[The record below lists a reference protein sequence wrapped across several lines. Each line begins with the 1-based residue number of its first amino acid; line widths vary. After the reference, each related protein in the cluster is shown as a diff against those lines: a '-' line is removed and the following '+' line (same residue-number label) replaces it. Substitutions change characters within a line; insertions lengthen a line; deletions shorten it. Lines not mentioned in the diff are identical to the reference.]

1 MAIKANSIFTFNASS
16 RKVEKEAYKK
26 IFFIHPH
33 RYLTQ
38 IKGEENMKTIRSIF
52 FTLMAIIVT
61 VSMVGCQAKPAAGP
75 VTIHILTMDQAG
87 LKPAEIDQIVKDF
100 EAQNPDIKVN
110 MEYVGYDYVH
120 DKIVT
125 GMAANPPA
133 YDAAMIDVIWPDEF
147 IKAGYLLDVTSRVT
161 PEMKSGIFPAAWNG
175 VTRNGKVYGMPWLMD
190 VKYFMYNKDML
201 QKAGFNAPPKTWE
214 ELVDQAKSI
223 KEKGLAEN
231 PIIWS
236 WNQKEG
242 VTCDFAVLLFGN
254 GGSFVDA
261 SGKPA
266 FNNDKGVETLT
277 WMKQTIDDGISNP
290 SSVAS
295 DENAVEANF
304 LAGKSAFAVNW
315 LFQYADSNDAT
326 KSQIVG
332 QAAFAPMPVFAS
344 AAAAGVK
351 GSSVDGSSSFAI
363 MATTPYP
370 DQTWKFLTYLSSN
383 EVQMK
388 YSAEM
393 LPIWQSDFTGDAMTK
408 LEAASPTNPVTVPAF
423 VAQFPFANE
432 RPTVPYYN
440 EASAA
445 LQLAIQ
451 EALTGVS
458 SPKDA
463 LDKAA
468 AKWVELAGK

>member
-1 MAIKANSIFTFNASS
+1 MRSL
-16 RKVEKEAYKK
+16 YK
-26 IFFIHPH
+26 ISLLLLALLFMI
-33 RYLTQ
+33 
-38 IKGEENMKTIRSIF
+38 G
-52 FTLMAIIVT
+52 A
-61 VSMVGCQAKPAAGP
+61 VGCAPKQASGP
-75 VTIHILTMDQAG
+75 VTIHVLTMDQAG
-87 LKPAEIDQIVKDF
+87 LKPAEIDEIAREF
-100 EAQNPDIKVN
+100 EAKNPDIKVN
-110 MEYVGYDYVH
+110 MEYLGYDFIH
-120 DKIVT
+120 DKITT

-133 YDAAMIDVIWPDEF
+133 YDAVMIDVIWPDEF
-147 IKAGYLLDVTSRVT
+147 IKAGYLLDVTDRVT
-161 PEMKSGIFPAAWNG
+161 PEMKSGMFPASWNG
-175 VTRNGKVYGMPWLMD
+175 VTRNGKIYGMPWLMD

-201 QKAGFNAPPKTWE
+201 EKAGITDPPKTWE
-214 ELVDQAKSI
+214 ELVEQAQTIKDQGI
-223 KEKGLAEN
+223 AEF

-242 VTCDFAVLLFGN
+242 VVCDYAVLLYGN

-266 FNNDKGVETLT
+266 FNNEQGVQALE
-277 WMKQTIDDGISNP
+277 WMKKTIDEGLSNP
-290 SSVAS
+290 SSVSS
-295 DENAVEANF
+295 DENAVEADF

-315 LFQYADSNDAT
+315 LFQYSDSNDAT

-332 QAAFAPMPVFAS
+332 QAAFAPMPVFQAGMDT
-344 AAAAGVK
+344 GVK

-370 DQTWKFLTYLSSN
+370 DQTWKFLSYLSSN

-388 YSAEM
+388 YSKEM
-393 LPIWQSDFTGDAMTK
+393 LPVWQTDFEGEALKT
-408 LEAASPTNPVTVPAF
+408 LEAANPTNPVTVPAF
-423 VAQFPFANE
+423 LGQFPYANE

-451 EALTGVS
+451 EALTGVK

-463 LDKAA
+463 LDEAA
-468 AKWVELAGK
+468 AKWIELAGN

>member
-1 MAIKANSIFTFNASS
+1 MRSLH
-16 RKVEKEAYKK
+16 K
-26 IFFIHPH
+26 ISLFVLVVLFVVG
-33 RYLTQ
+33 T
-38 IKGEENMKTIRSIF
+38 
-52 FTLMAIIVT
+52 
-61 VSMVGCQAKPAAGP
+61 VGCAPKPAAGP
-75 VTIHILTMDQAG
+75 VTIHVLTMDQAG
-87 LKPAEIDQIVKDF
+87 LKPAEIDQIARDF
-100 EAQNPDIKVN
+100 EAKNPDIKVA
-110 MEYVGYDYVH
+110 MEYVAYDNVH

-125 GMAANPPA
+125 GMAAKPPA
-133 YDAAMIDVIWPDEF
+133 YDAAMLDVIWPDEF
-147 IKAGYLLDVTSRVT
+147 IKSGYLLDVTDRVT
-161 PEMKSGIFPAAWNG
+161 PEMKSGMFHASWNG

-201 QKAGFNAPPKTWE
+201 DKAGITAPPATWD
-214 ELVDQAKSI
+214 ELVDQAKTI
-223 KEKGLAEN
+223 KEKGIVEF

-242 VTCDFAVLLFGN
+242 VVCDYAVLLYGN

-266 FNNDKGVETLT
+266 FNDEKGVQALA
-277 WMKQTIDDGISNP
+277 WMKQTIDDGLSNP
-290 SSVAS
+290 SSVSS
-295 DENAVEANF
+295 DENAVEADF

-315 LFQYADSNDAT
+315 LFQYSDSNDAS

-332 QAAFAPMPVFAS
+332 QAAFAPMPVFQAGKD
-344 AAAAGVK
+344 AGVK

-370 DQTWKFLTYLSSN
+370 DQTWKFLSYLASN
-383 EVQMK
+383 EVQTK

-393 LPIWQSDFTGDAMTK
+393 LPVWQTDFQGDALK
-408 LEAASPTNPVTVPAF
+408 ALEGATAANPVTVPAF
-423 VAQFPFANE
+423 LAQFPFANE

-451 EALTGVS
+451 EALTGVK

-463 LDKAA
+463 LDAAA
-468 AKWVELAGK
+468 AKWVELAK